1 MKNVQD
7 TCALRSTVQKI
18 LLLKPKAQYLPLLS
32 YEDIEQELWITA
44 WQAKEKA
51 AVEQREVSMSF
62 YWSIVGCKYS
72 NMVRAHFRQK
82 RHPQGLY
89 GEIIPYLTVD
99 VEKSP
104 LSAPFGD
111 SYIESCAMLHEV
123 FENTH
128 MLASVFRKLSTEE
141 VALADKRFAEWS
153 AR

>member
-62 YWSIVGCKYS
+62 YWSIVGCK
-72 NMVRAHFRQK
+72 
-82 RHPQGLY
+82 
-89 GEIIPYLTVD
+89 
-99 VEKSP
+99 
-104 LSAPFGD
+104 
-111 SYIESCAMLHEV
+111 
-123 FENTH
+123 
-128 MLASVFRKLSTEE
+128 
-141 VALADKRFAEWS
+141 
-153 AR
+153 